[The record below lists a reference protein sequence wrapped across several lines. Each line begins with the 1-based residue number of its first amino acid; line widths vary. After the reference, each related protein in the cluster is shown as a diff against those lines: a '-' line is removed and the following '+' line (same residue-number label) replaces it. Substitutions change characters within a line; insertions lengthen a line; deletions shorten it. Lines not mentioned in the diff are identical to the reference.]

1 MNFFKRIQIKK
12 TTENFLNKLKN
23 KMRLK
28 FEKNIGGEKE
38 KYKEKEKEKE
48 EEKNMD
54 LDKSL
59 DKMNI
64 DEEIELKKKENQDSS
79 NNNNNT
85 TTKKEDLW
93 RVGIVCKKEC
103 FALTQ
108 EILKIL
114 EKNGYEWKII
124 SSSYKIKCRKKQNDD
139 SKNLSSS
146 STLPE
151 TSPLNILIQIFG
163 DVDPQQK
170 DEFLVDLHKLS
181 GPVMEFLEFS
191 SIFISAIQKLGI
203 IVMK

>member
-1 MNFFKRIQIKK
+1 MDD
-12 TTENFLNKLKN
+12 TTEQFLNKLKN

-28 FEKNIGGEKE
+28 FSKKIEEK
-38 KYKEKEKEKE
+38 KE

-64 DEEIELKKKENQDSS
+64 DEEIALNELNKEPQKVNSKNNLNSNKKG
-79 NNNNNT
+79 
-85 TTKKEDLW
+85 DLW

-103 FALTQ
+103 FALTTD
-108 EILKIL
+108 ILQIL

-124 SSSYKIKCRKKQNDD
+124 SSSYKIKCRKKQSDD
-139 SKNLSSS
+139 SKNVSLNSSS
-146 STLPE
+146 PDNT
-151 TSPLNILIQIFG
+151 PLNILIQIFG
-163 DVDPQQK
+163 DVDPEQK

-203 IVMK
+203 IVLK